1 MTDPRDRPY
10 VAGLL
15 VLTVATGV
23 VDAVSYLALDQVF
36 TGNMTGNVLFVGF
49 AAGGAGGIPLLNN
62 VVALVAFVLGAAL
75 CGVLLRGRADDV
87 RMPRRALGVLTGG
100 AVPVVAGGALW
111 LAVGRLPTPGVLALT
126 AALALV
132 MCAQAVAARGA
143 HVQDVSTV
151 VVTTTLVN
159 LALSS
164 RSRAVPER
172 ARPDARGPCSR
183 WARARPSAPS
193 SCGRGPVRPACCWR
207 ASS

>member
-1 MTDPRDRPY
+1 M
-10 VAGLL
+10 
-15 VLTVATGV
+15 
-23 VDAVSYLALDQVF
+23 
-36 TGNMTGNVLFVGF
+36 
-49 AAGGAGGIPLLNN
+49 
-62 VVALVAFVLGAAL
+62 
-75 CGVLLRGRADDV
+75 LLRGRADDV
-87 RMPRRALGVLTGG
+87 RMPRRALGVLAGG

-111 LAVGRLPTPGVLALT
+111 LALGRLPTPGVLALT

-172 ARPDARGPCSR
+172 RGPTR
-183 WARARPSAPS
+183 GGRARD
-193 SCGRGPVRPACCWR
+193 GRGRRRRRRAVVVRCGLLLAGVLVAVGTTTLALARRHDAMAPR
-207 ASS
+207 